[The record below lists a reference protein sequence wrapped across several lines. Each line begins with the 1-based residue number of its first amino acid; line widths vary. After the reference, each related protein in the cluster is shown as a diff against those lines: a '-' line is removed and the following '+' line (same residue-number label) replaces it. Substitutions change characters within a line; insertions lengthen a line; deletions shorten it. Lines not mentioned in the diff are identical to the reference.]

1 MKTITSLFIFLVAII
16 FSSCGTFKDVTIEKR
31 HHRKGYYVHVH
42 QDREKQNEVVSVNQN
57 PQNEVA
63 SVSLEEEK
71 IAPVGE
77 VSPREAISATPN
89 KAFTKEKSKKNV
101 VTSTPF
107 KKGSAVF
114 QEKDPVESTKPAPE
128 KPAQDGD
135 DEHVVA
141 LFLLIILAIIL
152 PPLAVLLADG
162 FGIHFLV
169 DLIFWLLGYGFIL
182 FIPGGGYI
190 YLGIFGLIAIIYALF
205 VIFELI

>member
-1 MKTITSLFIFLVAII
+1 MKTITSLFVFLVAII

-31 HHRKGYYVHVH
+31 HHRKGYYVHVRE
-42 QDREKQNEVVSVNQN
+42 DRAKQNEVVTENQN
-57 PQNEVA
+57 PQKEVA
-63 SVSLEEEK
+63 SLNVAEEN

-77 VSPREAISATPN
+77 ISPRKTISSTSN
-89 KAFTKEKSKKNV
+89 NAFAKEKSKKNV

-114 QEKDPVESTKPAPE
+114 QEKDPVQSTRPAPE

-169 DLIFWLLGYGFIL
+169 DLIFWLLGYGFII